1 MAIENELPLISTIAI
16 GLSLAFVCGFVASKL
31 RISPV
36 IGYLFAG
43 IIVGPHTPGY
53 IASPEIA
60 HELAEIGIVL
70 LMFGVGLHFSLA
82 ELMKV
87 KHIAVTGA
95 LTRIL
100 ITTLVG
106 MGLASLW
113 GWSLNG
119 TIIYGLSLSVA
130 STVVLL
136 RSLEQ
141 HKIQHSIEGH
151 IAIGW
156 LIVEDLVMILAL
168 VLVPVLAQAGGE
180 VQDTQQEITGA
191 VLLAIGKAVLFAL
204 LMGVAGR
211 KIFPIMLAEV
221 NKTGSRELF
230 TLSVLVA
237 AIGVSFGA
245 AKFFDVSL
253 ALGAF
258 FAGMIINSSKLNKE
272 VAARALPFQDAFA
285 VLFFVAIGML
295 FDPAILLEHP
305 LGVIATSLI
314 IIAFKFC
321 LTFIIVLSF
330 SYAVKRA
337 LSVAAGLAQIGEFSF
352 ILIGMGL
359 TLGML
364 PEDGRDLV
372 LAGAFLSIALNP
384 VIFHFSNSFHDY
396 IEEHPALSKLFVM
409 QDKHTPPPEPEKPT
423 YNKRAILVGY
433 GRLGEQII
441 KNTKNPS
448 LDLVVIDTNREKVD
462 SLNAKGIEAIAGDA
476 AEEETLRKA
485 KIEQVAAAVV
495 VVPDPYET
503 CRIVEAIKAI
513 KPDITIMVSAS
524 NDEEAEYYEER
535 DIDMVLLG
543 RREIGR
549 SMTERLN
556 AIQT

>member
-1 MAIENELPLISTIAI
+1 MTIEHELPLFSTIAI
-16 GLSLAFVCGFVASKL
+16 GLSLAFVCGFIASKL

-53 IASPEIA
+53 VASIEIA
-60 HELAEIGIVL
+60 HELSEIGIVL
-70 LMFGVGLHFSLA
+70 LMFGVGLHFSLKD
-82 ELMKV
+82 LMKV

-95 LTRIL
+95 LVRIL
-100 ITTLVG
+100 VTTLVG

-141 HKIQHSIEGH
+141 NKLQHSIEGH

-168 VLVPVLAQAGGE
+168 VLIPVLAHAGE
-180 VQDTQQEITGA
+180 AQDTQEITAA
-191 VLLAIGKAVLFAL
+191 VLIAIGKAVLFAVI
-204 LMGVAGR
+204 MGVAGR
-211 KIFPIMLAEV
+211 KILPIILAEV

-237 AIGVSFGA
+237 AIGVAFGA

-258 FAGMIINSSKLNKE
+258 FAGMIINSSKLNEE

-285 VLFFVAIGML
+285 VLFFVSIGML
-295 FDPAILLEHP
+295 FNPAILLDHP
-305 LGVIATSLI
+305 LGVIATSFI

-337 LSVAAGLAQIGEFSF
+337 LTVSAGLAQIGEFSF
-352 ILIGMGL
+352 ILIGMGM

-364 PEDGRDLV
+364 PEDGRDLI
-372 LAGAFLSIALNP
+372 LAGAFISIALNP
-384 VIFHFSNSFHDY
+384 VIFHFSGHLHDY
-396 IEEHPALSKLFVM
+396 IEGHPAFSKLFVM
-409 QDKHTPPPEPEKPT
+409 RDKHTPKPEIHVPIL
-423 YNKRAILVGY
+423 NKRAILVGY

-441 KNTKNPS
+441 KSMQNPS
-448 LDLVVIDTNREKVD
+448 LDFLVIDTNREKVD

-476 AEEETLRKA
+476 ADEETLQQA
-485 KIEQVAAAVV
+485 MIEQAAAVV
-495 VVPDPYET
+495 IVVPDPYET
-503 CRIVEAIKAI
+503 CRIVEAIRAI
-513 KPDITIMVSAS
+513 KPNMTIMVSAS
-524 NDEEAEYYEER
+524 NDDEADYYEEHNI
-535 DIDMVLLG
+535 DIVLLG

-549 SMTERLN
+549 SMVERLN
-556 AIQT
+556 AIQA

>member
-1 MAIENELPLISTIAI
+1 MAIEHELPLISTIAI
-16 GLSLAFVCGFVASKL
+16 GLSLAFICGFVASKL

-53 IASPEIA
+53 VASPEIA
-60 HELAEIGIVL
+60 HELSEIGIVL
-70 LMFGVGLHFSLA
+70 LMFGVGLHFSVA
-82 ELMKV
+82 DLMKV
-87 KHIAVTGA
+87 KYIALTGA
-95 LTRIL
+95 LVRIFA
-100 ITTLVG
+100 ITFVG
-106 MGLASLW
+106 VGLASLW

-119 TIIYGLSLSVA
+119 AIIYGLSLSVA
-130 STVVLL
+130 STVVLQ

-168 VLVPVLAQAGGE
+168 VLVPVLAQTGGDPQNA
-180 VQDTQQEITGA
+180 QDITGP
-191 VLLAIGKAVLFAL
+191 ILFAL
-204 LMGVAGR
+204 GKVALFALVMAIAGR
-211 KIFPIMLAEV
+211 KLLPIILTEV

-237 AIGVSFGA
+237 AIGISFGA
-245 AKFFDVSL
+245 AQLFDVSL

-258 FAGMIINSSKLNKE
+258 FAGMVINSSKLNEE

-305 LGVIATSLI
+305 FAVIATSFI
-314 IIAFKFC
+314 IIVVKFC

-359 TLGML
+359 MLGLL
-364 PEDGRDLV
+364 PEDGRDLI
-372 LAGAFLSIALNP
+372 LAGAFISIALNP
-384 VIFHFSNSFHDY
+384 VVFRLSGIFHGY
-396 IEEHPALSKLFVM
+396 IVENPALSKRFVM
-409 QDKHTPPPEPEKPT
+409 QDKHTPIAELKEDT
-423 YNKRAILVGY
+423 SNKRAMLIGY

-441 KNTKNPS
+441 NNTKNPS
-448 LDLVVIDTNREKVD
+448 LDLVVIDTNREKID
-462 SLNAKGIEAIAGDA
+462 HLNDRGIEAIAGDA
-476 AEEETLRKA
+476 TEEETLRRA
-485 KIEQVAAAVV
+485 QIEQVTAAVIV
-495 VVPDPYET
+495 IPDPYET
-503 CRIVEAIKAI
+503 CRIIDAIKAI

-524 NDEEAEYYEER
+524 NDDQAKYYEER
-535 DIDMVLLG
+535 DVDLVLLG

-549 SMTERLN
+549 SMIDRLN
-556 AIQT
+556 AIQA

>member
-1 MAIENELPLISTIAI
+1 MAIEHELPLISTIAI

-36 IGYLFAG
+36 IGYLLAG
-43 IIVGPHTPGY
+43 IIVGPYTPGY
-53 IASPEIA
+53 VASPEIA
-60 HELAEIGIVL
+60 HELSEIGIVL

-82 ELMKV
+82 DLMKV
-87 KHIAVTGA
+87 KHIALTGA
-95 LTRIL
+95 LARIL
-100 ITTLVG
+100 VTTLAG

-180 VQDTQQEITGA
+180 VQDAQEITGA

-204 LMGVAGR
+204 VMGVAGR

-258 FAGMIINSSKLNKE
+258 FAGMIINSSKLNEE

-295 FDPAILLEHP
+295 FDPAILFEHP
-305 LGVIATSLI
+305 LGVVATSFI
-314 IIAFKFC
+314 IIAFKFF

-359 TLGML
+359 TLGLL

-372 LAGAFLSIALNP
+372 LAGAFISIALNP
-384 VIFHFSNSFHDY
+384 VIFHFSNRFHDY
-396 IEEHPALSKLFVM
+396 IEEHAALSKLFIM
-409 QDKHTPPPEPEKPT
+409 QDKHTPAPDPEKPA

-441 KNTKNPS
+441 KNTKNPY

-462 SLNAKGIEAIAGDA
+462 RLNDKGIEAIAGDA
-476 AEEETLRKA
+476 AEEETLRQA
-485 KIEQVAAAVV
+485 KIEKVAAAVI
-495 VVPDPYET
+495 VVPEPYET

-524 NDEEAEYYEER
+524 NDEEAKYYEER
-535 DIDMVLLG
+535 DIDVVLLG

-549 SMTERLN
+549 SMVDQLN
-556 AIQT
+556 AIQA

>member
-1 MAIENELPLISTIAI
+1 MAIEHELPLISTIAI

-43 IIVGPHTPGY
+43 IIVGPYTPGY
-53 IASPEIA
+53 VASPEIA
-60 HELAEIGIVL
+60 HELSEIGIVL

-82 ELMKV
+82 DLMKV

-95 LTRIL
+95 LARI
-100 ITTLVG
+100 IVITLVG
-106 MGLASLW
+106 IGLASLW

-141 HKIQHSIEGH
+141 HKIQHTIEGH

-168 VLVPVLAQAGGE
+168 VLVPVLAQAGE
-180 VQDTQQEITGA
+180 EIQDTQEITGA
-191 VLLAIGKAVLFAL
+191 VLMAIGKAVMFAL
-204 LMGVAGR
+204 VMGIAGR

-237 AIGVSFGA
+237 AIGVAFGA

-258 FAGMIINSSKLNKE
+258 FAGMIINTSKLNEE

-295 FDPAILLEHP
+295 FNPAILMEHP
-305 LGVIATSLI
+305 LGVVATSFI
-314 IIAFKFC
+314 IIVFKFF

-330 SYAVKRA
+330 SYTIKRA

-359 TLGML
+359 TLDLL

-372 LAGAFLSIALNP
+372 LAGAFISIALNP
-384 VIFHFSNSFHDY
+384 VIFRLSNHLHDY

-409 QDKHTPPPEPEKPT
+409 QDKYTPAPEPEKPT

-448 LDLVVIDTNREKVD
+448 LDLVVIDANREKVEG
-462 SLNAKGIEAIAGDA
+462 LNNKGIEAIAGDA
-476 AEEETLRKA
+476 AEEETLRRA
-485 KIEQVAAAVV
+485 KIEKAAAAVI

-513 KPDITIMVSAS
+513 KPDITIMVSAA
-524 NDEEAEYYEER
+524 NDEEAQYYEER
-535 DIDMVLLG
+535 DIDIVLLG

-549 SMTERLN
+549 SMVDHLN
-556 AIQT
+556 DIQA

>member
-1 MAIENELPLISTIAI
+1 MAVEHELPLISTIAI
-16 GLSLAFVCGFVASKL
+16 GLSLAFICGFVASKL

-53 IASPEIA
+53 VASPEIA
-60 HELAEIGIVL
+60 HELSEIGIVL
-70 LMFGVGLHFSLA
+70 LMFGVGLHFSVA
-82 ELMKV
+82 DLMKV
-87 KHIAVTGA
+87 KHIALTGA
-95 LTRIL
+95 LVRIFA
-100 ITTLVG
+100 ITFVG
-106 MGLASLW
+106 VGLASLW

-119 TIIYGLSLSVA
+119 AIIYGLSLSVA
-130 STVVLL
+130 STVVLQ

-168 VLVPVLAQAGGE
+168 VLVPVLAQTGGDPQNT
-180 VQDTQQEITGA
+180 QDITGP
-191 VLLAIGKAVLFAL
+191 VLFAL
-204 LMGVAGR
+204 GKVALFALVMAIAGR
-211 KIFPIMLAEV
+211 KLLPIILTEV

-237 AIGVSFGA
+237 AIGISFGA
-245 AKFFDVSL
+245 AQLFDVSL

-258 FAGMIINSSKLNKE
+258 FAGMVINSSKLNEE

-295 FDPAILLEHP
+295 FDPAILLAHP
-305 LGVIATSLI
+305 LGVIATSFI
-314 IIAFKFC
+314 IIVIKFC

-337 LSVAAGLAQIGEFSF
+337 FSVAAGLAQIGEFSF

-359 TLGML
+359 TLGLL
-364 PEDGRDLV
+364 PEDGRDLI
-372 LAGAFLSIALNP
+372 LAGAFISIALNP
-384 VIFHFSNSFHDY
+384 VIFRLSGFFHDY
-396 IEEHPALSKLFVM
+396 IVEKPVLSKRFVM
-409 QDKHTPPPEPEKPT
+409 QDKHTPIVELKEET
-423 YNKRAILVGY
+423 SNKRAMLIGY

-441 KNTKNPS
+441 KNIKNPF
-448 LDLVVIDTNREKVD
+448 LDFVVIDTNREKVD
-462 SLNAKGIEAIAGDA
+462 NLNDRGIEAIAGDA
-476 AEEETLRKA
+476 AEEETLRRA
-485 KIEQVAAAVV
+485 KIEQATAAVIV
-495 VVPDPYET
+495 IPDPYET
-503 CRIVEAIKAI
+503 CRIIDAIKAI
-513 KPDITIMVSAS
+513 NPDITIMVSAS
-524 NDEEAEYYEER
+524 NDDEATYYEER
-535 DIDMVLLG
+535 DIDLVLLG

-549 SMTERLN
+549 SMVDRLN